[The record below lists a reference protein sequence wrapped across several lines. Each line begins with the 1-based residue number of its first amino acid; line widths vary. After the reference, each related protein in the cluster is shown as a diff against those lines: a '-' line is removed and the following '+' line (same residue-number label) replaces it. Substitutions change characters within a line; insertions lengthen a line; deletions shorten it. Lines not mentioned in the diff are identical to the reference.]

1 MVNKNK
7 FFKFT
12 ILNLLLTLMFSLNT
26 FAQVEAVQTSFTIS
40 GNEVTVYMKS
50 NQNITSLPFNYFQV
64 DFKYYSSNNPV
75 IFSITSYN
83 SSLMNSGV
91 NQNPSLI
98 SNNTDPNNIDYSI
111 QRFGFSGGNK
121 SVTLISGTEYE
132 VFKFTITNGIGYGSI
147 GLVYDYTNY
156 SSNPYI
162 EFNSSDYTNWTEP
175 FYGLSLNNSDYSIN
189 GEDWMWRTLDMY
201 FGKYWKSNAASTAWA
216 TAANWSDNAVPTASQ
231 NITILSGANQ
241 PIAGAA
247 SECNKLKIESGA
259 TVNIAYNGDLTVNGD
274 LLIADDNSLIVK
286 STAAGTGSLIT
297 YGNVP
302 SGNKVKIERYITG
315 YTSSTDG
322 WRFVSS
328 PVGNTAIGN
337 FAPGAS
343 DDFFKY
349 NETTDMWENYAVSPF
364 GFTKGMGY
372 LAAYASSATK
382 SFSGTLNNT
391 DAVFSNLTS
400 TPIALPATSGWHLL
414 GNPFS
419 SAIKWND
426 GNWALSNVDVTA
438 KVLNGGGTYTDL
450 GANDIIPAMQGFL
463 VQVSNATNSI
473 TIPAAARVHSTTNLL
488 NKSTITENLKLTALS
503 IGNNTYVES
512 IIKTDASA
520 TNGFDINMDANF
532 VPGLTGAPQLYT
544 NTGIRTLSTNVL
556 PTINNNVVMVPVSFI
571 AGSATN
577 YKLTADGI
585 NTFNCSAITLVDL
598 KTNTSH
604 NLIANPVYNFTASAS
619 DNANRFQLYFNSAV
633 GIDENNQANSTIYS
647 NGNEIYVSSAN
658 AIRQISI
665 YNTLG
670 QLIHTANN
678 PQGLFKYSMNDNSTG
693 YYIVKVI
700 TDKNVNSEK
709 VFVK

>member
-1 MVNKNK
+1 MEKSIK
-7 FFKFT
+7 FLIKKTAIVIF
-12 ILNLLLTLMFSLNT
+12 I
-26 FAQVEAVQTSFTIS
+26 FA
-40 GNEVTVYMKS
+40 
-50 NQNITSLPFNYFQV
+50 TSLSFGQTASVVLN
-64 DFKYYSSNNPV
+64 
-75 IFSITSYN
+75 YN
-83 SSLMNSGV
+83 STGLNPGDIVSIPVVFNSSANVGTWQVVLFYNRDVLTYNSVTFNLAWTGFTPGV
-91 NQNPSLI
+91 NQNFTLPANSPQYPNQIATKI
-98 SNNTDPNNIDYSI
+98 SWLNSGAGVVCNNLTAFTINFVYNGGTTNIDVINKSTTTAQSQSYYSFLRNPTTI
-111 QRFGFSGGNK
+111 NINTTWTNGSAAGNLADITSVAGGGNWSAGASWDLGHK
-121 SVTLISGTEYE
+121 PNTS
-132 VFKFTITNGIGYGSI
+132 NGNVII
-147 GLVYDYTNY
+147 
-156 SSNPYI
+156 
-162 EFNSSDYTNWTEP
+162 NSSSALVVDEN
-175 FYGLSLNNSDYSIN
+175 
-189 GEDWMWRTLDMY
+189 
-201 FGKYWKSNAASTAWA
+201 
-216 TAANWSDNAVPTASQ
+216 
-231 NITILSGANQ
+231 
-241 PIAGAA
+241 
-247 SECNKLKIESGA
+247 
-259 TVNIAYNGDLTVNGD
+259 VNVNGDLTINSGAALTVQSGKTLTVNGN
-274 LLIADDNSLIVK
+274 LLIK
-286 STAAGTGSLIT
+286 SNAGGTGSFINNGT
-297 YGNVP
+297 YTATNTTV
-302 SGNKVKIERYITG
+302 ERYITG

-343 DDFFKY
+343 DDFFRF
-349 NETTDMWENYAVSPF
+349 NEVANLWENYAVSPF